1 MDLVDNIL
9 LISGFLVVE
18 EEEVRGYEKAENQMP
33 QLADLE
39 GQAAQCLAM
48 YVLIEFLNKIII

>member
-1 MDLVDNIL
+1 M
-9 LISGFLVVE
+9 ISGFLVVE
-18 EEEVRGYEKAENQMP
+18 EEEVRGNEKAENQMP

>member
-1 MDLVDNIL
+1 M
-9 LISGFLVVE
+9 
-18 EEEVRGYEKAENQMP
+18 RGNENAENQMP